1 MQSEVNLASE
11 QNQIG
16 ILGGTFDP
24 IHNGHLH
31 LARQIKETFHL
42 DQILFLPAY
51 IPPHKQDHPVTPA
64 HHRLAMLQL
73 ATRKQGN
80 YVISPI
86 ELDRKGTS
94 FTIDTLRALKA
105 EKPEQSFHL
114 IMGSDTF
121 REFPTW
127 KDYLEVA
134 NGCNILVGL
143 RPGHPFTKTKSPPD
157 WTFIDGEGIY
167 SVAREETNRLEFTHR
182 KSEAKLVFFNM
193 PPKEISSSGIRD
205 KISSNQE
212 IKNLLPAEVENYII
226 EYHLYRE

>member
-1 MQSEVNLASE
+1 LTSE

-16 ILGGTFDP
+16 VLGGTFDP

-73 ATRKQGN
+73 AIREQAN
-80 YVISPI
+80 YAISLI

-94 FTIDTLRALKA
+94 FAIDTLHALKA
-105 EKPEQSFHL
+105 NNPGQNFHWV
-114 IMGSDTF
+114 MGSDTF

-134 NGCNILVGL
+134 RGCHILVGL
-143 RPGHPFTKTKSPPD
+143 RPGHPLTKTENLPD
-157 WTFIDGEGIY
+157 WTFVDGEGIY
-167 SVAREETNRLEFTHR
+167 SAGKEEADRLEFTHR
-182 KSEAKLVFFNM
+182 QSGTRLAFFNM
-193 PPKEISSSGIRD
+193 PPKEVSSSEIRE

-226 EYHLYRE
+226 ENHLYRK